1 MPERVIAVTSETRRR
16 PLLRDLK
23 YGGLWFLAIW
33 LRMPRLS
40 GHVGE
45 MRVHNCL
52 LKGLPE
58 GSLILSD
65 VMLPT
70 PRGTAQVDM
79 VAVVGQRVFSIEVKN
94 RAGRISG
101 RERDRMW
108 EWQVGPRG
116 GTLYN
121 PVSQSRRHARYLGQ
135 ILGRTVEF
143 MVVFA
148 GSARVDSDAPC
159 VFDTPKRLVTAILEA
174 CPGELGPMIWQSS
187 PRHLLSSWKP
197 SDCKGPRRKIGNTF
211 STSGKLRQRRNAG
224 PKNGTD
230 ARGTSSWKTGFC
242 LNSDFHCK
250 TALACPCGIPYS
262 AQRDFVPNRQGKAQ
276 ARQDG
281 PMDLRVTG
289 TCCGVLCASRPEC

>member
-159 VFDTPKRLVTAILEA
+159 VFDTPRRLVTAILEA
-174 CPGELGPMIWQSS
+174 CPRELDPHDLAVQSQALAQQLEAV
-187 PRHLLSSWKP
+187 RLQGTAKENRKHIQYVQQVAAEKERRAQEWH
-197 SDCKGPRRKIGNTF
+197 RRK
-211 STSGKLRQRRNAG
+211 RN
-224 PKNGTD
+224 
-230 ARGTSSWKTGFC
+230 F
-242 LNSDFHCK
+242 
-250 TALACPCGIPYS
+250 
-262 AQRDFVPNRQGKAQ
+262 
-276 ARQDG
+276 
-281 PMDLRVTG
+281 
-289 TCCGVLCASRPEC
+289 